1 MSTLTLEF
9 TFDQMIRSIQRLS
22 AQERW
27 KLIQAILQIERA
39 RIQRSDSTLHELTD
53 DETIKEVN
61 QWVSTIRAER
71 KRQLAAAAQSLLPDY
86 QSDKELTAF
95 TVLDAEDFNEA
106 R

>member
-9 TFDQMIRSIQRLS
+9 TFDQLVHSIQRLS

-27 KLIQAILQIERA
+27 KLIQAMLELERA
-39 RIQRSDSTLHELTD
+39 RIQYSDVTPRESTN
-53 DETIKEVN
+53 DEAIKEVN
-61 QWVSTIRAER
+61 QLVSAIRAER
-71 KRQLAAAAQSLLPDY
+71 KNQLTAAAQSLLPDY

-95 TVLDAEDFNEA
+95 TFLDSEDFNEA